1 MLNGHGDVAAV
12 LCAAEN
18 GRAAGGHTK
27 GIVNLEQQLKLQ
39 AFLDG
44 ELPER
49 EAREILAWTQRDSAA
64 ASLLAELKNTRAA
77 MTKSEPHLSV
87 PESREFFWSKIERE
101 IQRTESRVIS
111 TPRVS
116 IFTSLRR
123 FLLPASAVATV
134 VIAGMI
140 AHFEFPN
147 NAPKAVVE
155 NVADADTTTVE
166 TTLAN
171 SDATTYRD
179 ASEGTTLVWF
189 SSTDDS
195 PAQNKKSAIN

>member
-1 MLNGHGDVAAV
+1 
-12 LCAAEN
+12 
-18 GRAAGGHTK
+18 
-27 GIVNLEQQLKLQ
+27 VNQEQQLKLQ

-49 EAREILAWTQRDSAA
+49 ETREILAWTQRDSSAA
-64 ASLLAELKNTRAA
+64 GLLAELRNTRAA
-77 MTKSEPHLSV
+77 MVKSEPHLSV

-101 IQRTESRVIS
+101 IQRLE
-111 TPRVS
+111 PRKNFKPNVS
-116 IFTSLRR
+116 FFASLRH

-140 AHFEFPN
+140 AHFN
-147 NAPKAVVE
+147 VPKTVVE
-155 NVADADTTTVE
+155 NVADADTITVE

-189 SSTDDS
+189 SPADDS
-195 PAQNKKSAIN
+195 PAPNKKSAIN

>member
-1 MLNGHGDVAAV
+1 MN
-12 LCAAEN
+12 
-18 GRAAGGHTK
+18 R
-27 GIVNLEQQLKLQ
+27 EQQLKLQ
-39 AFLDG
+39 SFLDG
-44 ELPER
+44 ELPES

-64 ASLLAELKNTRAA
+64 AGLLAELKNTRAA
-77 MTKSEPHLSV
+77 MAKSEPHLSV

-101 IQRTESRVIS
+101 IQRTE
-111 TPRVS
+111 PRENSKPSVS
-116 IFTSLRR
+116 IFASLRR

-140 AHFEFPN
+140 AHFHV
-147 NAPKAVVE
+147 PKTVVE
-155 NVADADTTTVE
+155 NVADADATTVE